1 MRLLPLLMAI
11 TTLAA
16 GTESAHPKRK
26 RLPDYLAFLD
36 PKNQPYSYIKNGGG
50 GMDHN
55 SRVNLIGRRSARM
68 RRVKMVH

>member
-1 MRLLPLLMAI
+1 MKLLPLIMAI
-11 TTLAA
+11 TTIGA
-16 GTESAHPKRK
+16 EPPQPKRK

-36 PKNQPYSYIKNGGG
+36 PKNQPCFYMKNGNG

-55 SRVNLIGRRSARM
+55 SRVNQIGRRSARM